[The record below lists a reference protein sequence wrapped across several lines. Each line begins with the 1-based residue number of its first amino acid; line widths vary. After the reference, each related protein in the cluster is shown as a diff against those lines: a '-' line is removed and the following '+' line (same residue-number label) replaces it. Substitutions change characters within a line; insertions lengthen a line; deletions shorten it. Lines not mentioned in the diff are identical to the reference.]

1 MTPEQEILAIASEEC
16 AEVIQAISKI
26 NRFGLD
32 MEWNGTV
39 NRDHLA
45 TELGD
50 LLCMVDL
57 LVEKGVVSRDKI
69 YEASLAKKDKLKR
82 WSNIFKNI

>member
-45 TELGD
+45 TEIGD
-50 LLCMVDL
+50 LLCMIDLMTERGIVD
-57 LVEKGVVSRDKI
+57 RDRI
-69 YEASLAKKDKLKR
+69 YGASLAKTAKLKR

>member
-32 MEWNGTV
+32 MKWNGTV

-82 WSNIFKNI
+82 WSNIFENI

>member
-32 MEWNGTV
+32 MQWNGTV

-45 TELGD
+45 TEIGD

-69 YEASLAKKDKLKR
+69 YDASVAKKEKLKL
-82 WSNIFKNI
+82 WSNIFKNN